1 MFRCIHIGSLS
12 KRESLLL
19 SVIRRTVRLNLI
31 WHGPFCTEAVAML
44 QSKSFDIVFVS
55 LPSPDT
61 KLPESILEELRA
73 SGVLFATSIY
83 PDHLFHL
90 WKLDPLCFLTEPFA
104 VQDLHKA
111 LDQHFGKSHI
121 V

>member
-1 MFRCIHIGSLS
+1 MFRCIHIGSFS
-12 KRESLLL
+12 KKESLLL
-19 SVIRRTVRLNLI
+19 SVIRRTVCLNLI
-31 WHGPFCTEAVAML
+31 WHGPFCIEAIAML

-61 KLPESILEELRA
+61 KLPENMLEELRA

-111 LDQHFGKSHI
+111 LDQHFGNSHI

>member
-1 MFRCIHIGSLS
+1 M
-12 KRESLLL
+12 
-19 SVIRRTVRLNLI
+19 IRRNRCLNLI
-31 WHGPFCTEAVAML
+31 WHGSFCAEAIAML

-55 LPSPDT
+55 LPSPDM
-61 KLPESILEELRA
+61 KLPENILAELRA

-104 VQDLHKA
+104 VQDLQKA
-111 LDQHFGKSHI
+111 LDQHFGRSHF